1 MSIWN
6 GLKSAFGFGGTGY
19 EEGEFDS
26 DIPAYTPKPI
36 QPDYHSTRH
45 LQADAAESAEAQ
57 TRTEETAAEGESAS
71 VSEEASA
78 SATPESAGDDTAA
91 TATADPTPDT
101 VSDPQLPAD
110 LFDAIIERF
119 NSFQPDFVA
128 RCLNVEAERKYLLES
143 LDKSLRSRVAAAA
156 PDTAAEMES
165 LRKRVA
171 TLEAQTRTNDEL
183 RQENRRLRLSVE
195 RQKRSLLDRINDLE
209 SQVARHYQ
217 EKESF
222 FASRHTSLCAITP
235 GHNSENTAAEN
246 QAAKE
251 APAEQPESPAT
262 TASADIATPSAAT
275 DAAAQAELEQLRA
288 QLAEANARE
297 AELTA
302 QLKAQ
307 EEETARQ
314 STLREQLEV
323 KTAMSDQ
330 MLNSLRNELAA
341 NLQEYEETYTSQQQ
355 ALELIQEQVE
365 SFEQIKERMEAR
377 VAELKEALKKEKA
390 LNQELAGAP
399 SVAEEN
405 ARLIEETSR
414 LNSENSSLRHT
425 IETNLYNQANSE
437 MKLRAE
443 IKELTSR
450 IAEMQ
455 AAASAAETAKN
466 TDTDPILSD
475 ASFSATINAAAADAE
490 ERPAPKRRRGRPKK
504 VKIDDELDNTEWF
517 AAQKESAD
525 FGYHEPPRRPSN
537 DDANQLSLF

>member
-6 GLKSAFGFGGTGY
+6 GLKNAFGFGPSDY

-45 LQADAAESAEAQ
+45 LQVKAAESAEPQ
-57 TRTEETAAEGESAS
+57 TRAEET
-71 VSEEASA
+71 VSEEEAVSEEKPMSPVPDAVSDEADSSTNDTPSA
-78 SATPESAGDDTAA
+78 
-91 TATADPTPDT
+91 

-128 RCLNVEAERKYLLES
+128 RCLNIEAERKYLLES
-143 LDKSLRSRVAAAA
+143 LDKSLRSRVAATA
-156 PDTAAEMES
+156 PDAAAEMES

-171 TLEAQTRTNDEL
+171 SLEAQSSTNNEL
-183 RQENRRLRLSVE
+183 RQENNRLRLSIE

-209 SQVARHYQ
+209 NQVARHHK
-217 EKESF
+217 EKENF
-222 FASRHTSLCAITP
+222 FASRHTSLYAIAP
-235 GHNSENTAAEN
+235 GNSPESPDT
-246 QAAKE
+246 
-251 APAEQPESPAT
+251 ESPAT
-262 TASADIATPSAAT
+262 PQDNTSTDTQAT
-275 DAAAQAELEQLRA
+275 DPASQNELEQMRA
-288 QLAEANARE
+288 LLAEANARE

-302 QLKAQ
+302 RLKAQ

-323 KTAMSDQ
+323 KTAISDQ
-330 MLNSLRNELAA
+330 MLNSLRNELAS
-341 NLQEYEETYTSQQQ
+341 NRQEYEETYASQQQ

-377 VAELKEALKKEKA
+377 IAELKEALKKEKA
-390 LNQELAGAP
+390 LNQELSATP
-399 SVAEEN
+399 SIAEEN

-443 IKELTSR
+443 IKELSNR
-450 IAEMQ
+450 LAEME
-455 AAASAAETAKN
+455 AAASASEIAKYS
-466 TDTDPILSD
+466 DSEPIPSD
-475 ASFSATINAAAADAE
+475 ASYSATINALAADAE
-490 ERPAPKRRRGRPKK
+490 EKPAAKRRRGRPKK
-504 VKIDDELDNTEWF
+504 VIIDDDLDNTEWF
-517 AAQKESAD
+517 ASHKDSAD
-525 FGYHEPPRRPSN
+525 FGYHEPPRRPTN
-537 DDANQLSLF
+537 NDANQLTLF